1 MRYLKLSENQ
11 NKGND
16 IAVNEYGER
25 IAPKPEK
32 SENTARNNAS
42 ANNRSYSRY
51 QKPFRRPALPHKGV
65 SAAAFGRQQA
75 ENANNNNN
83 NVNAEA
89 PEKPHQ
95 EYQQQN
101 GYRSYRN
108 KPYNKNYNKN
118 YKAPRQQNDAA
129 VTEIPAQPFTFEKT
143 AFEKSYEQSKPYGRK
158 NQEIKNYNQERRYQ
172 PRNNYRDDQQAAPEE
187 KYQHVVYHSNH
198 RAVKRTP
205 LRIIP
210 LGGLNEIGKNM
221 TVFECGNDMFIVD
234 CGLAFPDSDMPGVDL
249 VIPDFTYVE
258 QNIDK
263 VRGIVI
269 THGHEDHIGGLA
281 YLLKKVNIP
290 VYATRLTIGLIEGKL
305 KEHNLLS
312 QTKLNVVTPRQTV
325 KMGCMA
331 VEFIHV
337 NHSIPDAV
345 GLAIHTPAGIV
356 IHTGDFKVD
365 FTPIEGGIIDLARFG
380 ELGNRGV
387 LALMS
392 DSTNAEKPGHTASE
406 RKVGSSFENLFAKA
420 EGKRII
426 IATFASNIH
435 RIQQIINNAV
445 RTDRKVAVFGRSMLN
460 VISTAMELGYLSVP
474 EGVIIDLE
482 AMNKYPPEKIV
493 LITTGSQ
500 GEPMSAL
507 TRMAMNEHRSVT
519 ITPMDYIII
528 SATPIPGNEKYV
540 TRVVNELLKA
550 GAEVIYESMYDVH
563 VSGHACQEELKLI
576 MALTR
581 PRFFIPVHGEYKHL
595 KKSAGL
601 ANSIGIPESNIIIG
615 SIGDVIETDGT
626 DLRITGKVTAGRVLV
641 DGLGVGDVGS
651 IVLRDRKHLAE
662 DGLIVV
668 VATIESE
675 SGTIL
680 AGPDILSRGFVYV
693 RESEEM
699 MEAARDI
706 LRKTLE
712 SCLAGGVRD
721 WNGIKSSLRDSLSDY
736 IYMKTKRNPMIL
748 PIIEEI

>member
-1 MRYLKLSENQ
+1 MSENQ

-42 ANNRSYSRY
+42 ANNRPYSRY
-51 QKPFRRPALPHKGV
+51 QKPFRRPALPPKGV

-83 NVNAEA
+83 VNAEA
-89 PEKPHQ
+89 PEKPRQ

-101 GYRSYRN
+101 GYRPYRN
-108 KPYNKNYNKN
+108 KPYNKSYNKN
-118 YKAPRQQNDAA
+118 YKAPRQQNDTA

-205 LRIIP
+205 LKIIP

-406 RKVGSSFENLFAKA
+406 RKVGGSFENLFAKA

-460 VISTAMELGYLSVP
+460 VISTAMDLGYLSVP

>member
-1 MRYLKLSENQ
+1 MSENQ

-42 ANNRSYSRY
+42 ANNRPYSRY
-51 QKPFRRPALPHKGV
+51 QKPFRRPALPPKGV

-75 ENANNNNN
+75 ENANNNN

-108 KPYNKNYNKN
+108 KPYNKSYNKN
-118 YKAPRQQNDAA
+118 YKAPRQQNDTA

-406 RKVGSSFENLFAKA
+406 RKVGGSFENLFAKA

>member
-1 MRYLKLSENQ
+1 MSENQ

-51 QKPFRRPALPHKGV
+51 QKPFRRPALPPKGV

-392 DSTNAEKPGHTASE
+392 DSTNAEKSGHTASE

-460 VISTAMELGYLSVP
+460 VISTAMDLGYLSVP